1 MSIYKQ
7 LTATKLTQTIAF
19 GSELTSRH
27 PVTLLTRKFMQPQFG
42 MFAVESSYFLCHY
55 VPIITLLIIACFLRE
70 EIKAITVFI
79 MLTND
84 N

>member
-42 MFAVESSYFLCHY
+42 MFAVESSYF
-55 VPIITLLIIACFLRE
+55 
-70 EIKAITVFI
+70 
-79 MLTND
+79 
-84 N
+84 

>member
-42 MFAVESSYFLCHY
+42 MFAVELRCLHIFN
-55 VPIITLLIIACFLRE
+55 VITLLMFACFLRE